1 VVGYMRENK
10 MPVVGIQGVFKDI
23 VSMLSP
29 LIVKLSFSAMA
40 LANLNRTV
48 HQHNYNDLIAK
59 LSRKLAASKDGGAA

>member
-1 VVGYMRENK
+1 MRENK

>member
-1 VVGYMRENK
+1 MRENK
-10 MPVVGIQGVFKDI
+10 MPVVGIQGVLKDI

>member
-1 VVGYMRENK
+1 MLENK
-10 MPVVGIQGVFKDI
+10 MPVVGIVGVFGGI
-23 VSMLSP
+23 VRILSP
-29 LIVKLSFSAMA
+29 LIVKLSSSAMA

>member
-1 VVGYMRENK
+1 MRENK

-48 HQHNYNDLIAK
+48 HQYNYNDLIAK